1 MTTGRQPNKVRTVAF
16 ELARQYA
23 LSWRR
28 CERKY
33 GAFTPTSAL
42 KPAQWA
48 QANWQSFRREAAA
61 LLRKLQRR

>member
-1 MTTGRQPNKVRTVAF
+1 MSAGRQPNKVRTVAF

-28 CERKY
+28 CEEKH
-33 GAFTPTSAL
+33 GAMTSSL
-42 KPAQWA
+42 RPAAWA

-61 LLRKLQRR
+61 LLRKLQRS